1 MAWPPRTLTIRDLA
15 PDAAPR
21 NITLVDGRYEGDHR
35 SAGLVPGSELRGD
48 FDGDGRPDVMTLVW
62 YSGGGSGTSLYLAW
76 FPCRARGADSAA
88 TLYLGDRIR
97 VESMQAPA
105 DGASVE
111 MSYVYAGEGDAMC
124 CPGARRTIRSSLRS
138 GTLVE
143 TYRMEQGRAA
153 LGDLAGRTWGLTDY
167 RSGAKSVTLDRAA
180 MERAGDGAAFS
191 LSFEGGRISGMGS
204 CNRYF
209 GEATD
214 DGPLGLSVSALGS
227 TKMFCVDEP
236 YGLAEFEFLGS
247 LGASVKWELSLG
259 RLILYGPWVDGGSTE
274 MVFEPLSR

>member
-1 MAWPPRTLTIRDLA
+1 MTIRDLA
-15 PDAAPR
+15 TEAVPGP
-21 NITLVDGRYEGDHR
+21 ITLVDGRYEGDHR

-62 YSGGGSGTSLYLAW
+62 YNGGGSGTSLYLAW
-76 FPCRARGADSAA
+76 RPSRAGGDESAA
-88 TLYLGDRIR
+88 ALYLGDRIR
-97 VESMQAPA
+97 VESMRATA

-111 MSYVYAGEGDAMC
+111 MIYVYAGEGDAMC
-124 CPGARRTIRSSLRS
+124 CPGARRAIRLSPRS

-143 TYRMEQGRAA
+143 TSRTELGGAA
-153 LGDLAGRTWGLTDY
+153 LVDLDGRTWGLTEY
-167 RSGAKSVTLDRAA
+167 RSGSKSVTLDRAA
-180 MERAGDGAAFS
+180 MEQAGDGAAFS
-191 LSFEGGRISGMGS
+191 LSFEGGRMSGMGS

-209 GEATD
+209 GTATD

-227 TKMFCVDEP
+227 TKVFCVDEP

-274 MVFEPLSR
+274 MVFEPLAR